1 MQGTDLNS
9 AVPTLQLAA
18 EELAPLTQAA
28 RATSWRQALS
38 DAYEVQRP
46 VVYRAAASAFLTS
59 WMPLLPSAPTGSVLN
74 LDASLGAVSEGLAYH
89 YPHVVHVSL
98 DPAHLAFSR
107 TRLLQE
113 GALNVDCVESDPL
126 ELPVMDEGA
135 DLVVAVHLF
144 QLARRYA
151 EGARARQEHMERE
164 LATEVFR
171 VLKPGGVALF
181 GIQGRPGSRSPLP
194 NSLHVFGT
202 AKGHYRRLFDRTGF
216 ESASFYAASSE
227 RRRATIGGCST
238 GPASRAP
245 ASTRRCRTCPLLG
258 RSSPWRTAWP
268 SRASS
273 RSACRPAGA
282 LETRREW
289 GWPC

>member
-216 ESASFYAASSE
+216 ESASFYAAL
-227 RRRATIGGCST
+227 
-238 GPASRAP
+238 PDV
-245 ASTRRCRTCPLLG
+245 
-258 RSSPWRTAWP
+258 SSPRTVVPLEDRVALK
-268 SRASS
+268 SVVQERM
-273 RSACRPAGA
+273 SACRSPRDKARVGLA
-282 LETRREW
+282 LLAAQLNVLPGILSQLLALARKGRTD
-289 GWPC
+289 G